1 MKKQMIAWMVLGA
14 LSLSAQSQET
24 GGITPAM
31 LQKIQKAYQGTP
43 SDKALRNAIGN
54 NDIRQLALNQE
65 NLKGL
70 DTHFSIR
77 VPSKGITDQMS
88 SGRCWLFTGLNV
100 MRAKAIARYQ
110 LPAFE
115 FSEVY
120 PFFWDQLEK
129 ANLFLQGMID
139 TAKKPLTDQTVE
151 WLLKHPLSDGGTFTG
166 VADIVSKY
174 GLVPAE
180 AMPETQSS
188 SNTSRMAQ
196 LISLKLKEFGLELR
210 ERIAQGAKEEEVEA
224 EKTQMLGTVY
234 RMLALN
240 LGVPPTEF
248 DFVRKDAA
256 GNPVE
261 TEHHTPQSFLE
272 KYGDVSLLQNYVMMM
287 NDPSRDYYKI
297 YEIDY
302 DRHRYDGKNWT
313 YVNLP
318 ADVIKEMAI
327 ASLRDSTMM
336 YFSCD
341 VAQQLDSK
349 RGLLDVRNYDYES
362 LMGVSFGMDK
372 KERIQTFSSGS
383 SHAMTL
389 VGVDLDKEGKPVKW
403 LLENSWGASSGWQGH
418 LIMTDE
424 WFDEYMFR
432 LVVETKYVPE
442 KILQLFEEKPV
453 RLPAWDPMFAEE
465 E

>member
-234 RMLALN
+234 RMLVLN

>member
-1 MKKQMIAWMVLGA
+1 MIAWMVLGA

-341 VAQQLDSK
+341 VAQQLNSK

>member
-234 RMLALN
+234 RMLVLN

-341 VAQQLDSK
+341 VAQQLNSK

>member
-77 VPSKGITDQMS
+77 VLSKGITDQMS

-139 TAKKPLTDQTVE
+139 TAKKPLADQTVE

-341 VAQQLDSK
+341 VAQQLNSK

>member
-341 VAQQLDSK
+341 VAQQLNSK